1 MQTFLDRSAQHIYS
15 QHTHNQLSKTC
26 IVLPSRRGVLY
37 FKQALARLS
46 DVPFLAPD
54 VLAVDDFVMEMTGL
68 RQIDPVALLFELYDV
83 FKEIDPNVVFER
95 FMTWA
100 STLLND
106 FDKID
111 QYLVDAKALFSY
123 MSEAKAL
130 ERWQMQ
136 LGESQKDRNL
146 KTDRTD
152 RYFKLFENIHT
163 VYQNL
168 RNRLTDKG
176 LVYRGMAYRDLAENV
191 DKYILDKNRHNK
203 YYFVGFNALSDAEE
217 RIIRTLLKNKNLCE
231 TLWDSDTYFIKNKDQ
246 KAGDWL
252 KYYKNGDDK
261 NGITPLFNNEWTW
274 ETDELLKGHKNVQII
289 GVSNASIQAKV
300 AGHIYRGWGGKE
312 KGKKGEREE
321 GESGKSDEIGS
332 QQPIA
337 DSQKPTAKSQAP
349 QTAIVLGDE
358 NLLVP
363 VMNSLDE
370 SVKEFNI
377 TMGLSLR
384 NSQLFTLIDSL
395 FELQRNLVEFKTEE
409 GGTVKV
415 PKFSHRQVVKV
426 LNHPFLRRWELMN
439 YQGDPQ
445 EPHLPTPSPSE
456 RGSIRPTFEDELAD
470 EYSPLSRRE
479 INNLPQD
486 SSDELSPLSRRGVG
500 GEVEK
505 LANFHTTDAQTWKN
519 LKPPARENRKNPT
532 KSEEKLWQFLRG
544 KQLEDY
550 KFRRQHAVLGYIV
563 DFINIDTNLIIE
575 LDGEI
580 HQINDNPKYDEYRT
594 LELNEAGFRVL
605 RFKNEEVIDNHN
617 EVLKTILYYLKN
629 KTEQPHPEASVAP
642 APSPSKKGSIR
653 PTLED
658 ELAEENSPLHR
669 RGVGGEVLN
678 PIRKTLQEIT
688 DRNRVFL
695 SSKDLAELSNDDPMF
710 AIIFK
715 HWNNKPQNAIK
726 CFYELIDSL
735 RDVYKENQDAIETEY
750 LYQFYLILQR
760 MEGIL
765 EERKDTVTMRS
776 FKTFLYEFIKQ
787 TKIPFESETEE
798 SLQIMGMLETRT
810 LDFEKVIILSVN
822 EGTLP
827 QGKRQNT
834 LIPFDALTD
843 PQFNLPTHNHADSV
857 MAYHFFRLL
866 QRAKEVVLVH
876 VLPSDTYGAGE
887 KSRFILQ
894 IEHELAKM
902 NPNITLTYPV
912 VKFIAGD
919 EEKQDEAKL
928 EIHKTEDIL
937 DFIEKEITEKGI
949 FPSHMNQYLD
959 CSLKYYFSRIAGI
972 AEEEVVEEKIGVDTF
987 GNWIH
992 KTFENI
998 DKEFVENGGVV
1009 EKEDLEKV
1017 LENIDSYLKQ
1027 AFKETN
1033 MGLRAEEGMNYVLYQ
1048 VGETIVKKFLTY
1060 QLKNEIFPL
1069 ELLDVEKTLKV
1080 QFMVDVN
1087 NKMIPVKFAGRIDR
1101 MDRTGGSHVRVIDY
1115 KTGKVEA
1122 KDLKINAEDLAE
1134 TLLTDKDKDKF
1145 RQLWLYKYMVL
1156 KQMVSSKGLTI
1167 RGIKLDETEN
1177 TVSSGIYSFRN
1188 IEEGL
1193 LQQNISFHEGETI
1206 FDFLHESEQYL
1217 QAFVQDLL
1225 NPEKPFEKRKD
1236 VENCVYCDYRRIC
1249 GR

>member
-15 QHTHNQLSKTC
+15 QHPHNQLSKVC

-54 VLAVDDFVMEMTGL
+54 IFAVDDFVMDITGL
-68 RQIDPVALLFELYDV
+68 RQIDQVALLFELYDV

-111 QYLVDAKALFSY
+111 QYLVDAKALFAY

-152 RYFKLFENIHT
+152 RYFKLFENILT

-168 RNRLTDKG
+168 RNRLTAQG

-191 DKYILDKNRHNK
+191 DKYILEKDRHLK

-231 TLWDSDTYFIKNKDQ
+231 TLWDSDTYFLKNKDQ

-274 ETDELLKGHKNVQII
+274 ETDELIKGKKNIQII

-300 AGHIYRGWGGKE
+300 AGHIYREWGVK
-312 KGKKGEREE
+312 EE
-321 GESGKSDEIGS
+321 GENGEMEEGEKGGREDGESVGS
-332 QQPIA
+332 ENEQSRQPIA
-337 DSQKPTAKSQAP
+337 DSQKP

-370 SVKEFNI
+370 SVKDFNI

-409 GGTVKV
+409 GGTVKI
-415 PKFSHRQVVKV
+415 PKFSHRQVVRV
-426 LNHPFLRRWELMN
+426 LNHPFLRRWELMK
-439 YQGDPQ
+439 YQTSQPHPQ
-445 EPHLPTPSPSE
+445 PLSDGE
-456 RGSIRPTFEDELAD
+456 GSIRPIFESAPSSIKYGEQNLPVGNSDEKSD
-470 EYSPLSRRE
+470 EYSPLR
-479 INNLPQD
+479 
-486 SSDELSPLSRRGVG
+486 RRGVG
-500 GEVEK
+500 GEVLEHK
-505 LANFHTTDAQTWKN
+505 FYQKSDYQDWK
-519 LKPPARENRKNPT
+519 KIKSFAKENRKNPT
-532 KSEEKLWQFLRG
+532 KSEEILWNNLRN
-544 KQLEDY
+544 KQLEGY
-550 KFRRQHAVLGYIV
+550 RVRRQHSINLYIV
-563 DFINIDTNLIIE
+563 DFVFLKQNLIIE

-580 HQINDNPKYDEYRT
+580 HQIDDNPKYDEYRT
-594 LELNEAGFRVL
+594 KELNEAGFRVL
-605 RFKNEEVIDNHN
+605 RFQNEEVIENHN
-617 EVLKTILYYLKN
+617 EVLKTILYFLEN
-629 KTEQPHPEASVAP
+629 ENEQPHPEASVAQP
-642 APSPSKKGSIR
+642 LSDGEGGIRPIFESESSEKSDEYSPSPS
-653 PTLED
+653 E
-658 ELAEENSPLHR
+658 
-669 RGVGGEVLN
+669 RGLGGEVIN

-695 SSKDLAELSNDDPMF
+695 SSKELAELSNDDPMF
-710 AIIFK
+710 TIIFK
-715 HWNNKPQNAIK
+715 HWNNNPKNAIK

-735 RDVYKENQDAIETEY
+735 RDVYKDSQDSIETEY

-787 TKIPFESETEE
+787 TKIPFESETDE

-866 QRAKEVVLVH
+866 QRAKEVVLIH

-902 NPNITLTYPV
+902 NPNITLTYPT

-919 EEKQDEAKL
+919 EEKQEETKL
-928 EIHKTEDIL
+928 EIQKTEDIL
-937 DFIEKEITEKGI
+937 QFIENEITEKGI
-949 FPSHMNQYLD
+949 YPSHMNQYLD

-972 AEEEVVEEKIGVDTF
+972 AEEDVVEEKMGVDTF

-1033 MGLRAEEGMNYVLYQ
+1033 MGLRAEEGMNYILYQ

-1087 NKMIPVKFAGRIDR
+1087 NKMLPVKFAGRIDR

-1188 IEEGL
+1188 IDEGL
-1193 LQQNISFHEGETI
+1193 LQQNIAFHEGETI
-1206 FDFLHESEQYL
+1206 HDFLYESEQYL

>member
-1 MQTFLDRSAQHIYS
+1 MQTFLERSASHIYS
-15 QHTHNQLSKTC
+15 QHNHGQLSRVC
-26 IVLPSRRGVLY
+26 VVIPSRRGTLY
-37 FKQALARLS
+37 FKQALAKLS

-54 VLAVDDFVMEMTGL
+54 VFAIDDFILEMTGL
-68 RQIDPVALLFELYDV
+68 RQIDQVALLFELYDI
-83 FKEIDPNVVFER
+83 FKEIDPNVVFEK
-95 FMTWA
+95 FITWA
-100 STLLND
+100 NILLSD

-123 MSEAKAL
+123 ISEAKAL

-152 RYFKLFENIHT
+152 RYFKLFENIYT
-163 VYQNL
+163 VYHKL
-168 RNRLTDKG
+168 RSRLTEKG
-176 LVYRGMAYRDLAENV
+176 LVYRGMAYRDLAEKV
-191 DKYILDKNRHNK
+191 EKYILEKDRHIK

-217 RIIRTLLKNKNLCE
+217 KIIRTLLKRKNFAE
-231 TLWDSDTYFIKNKDQ
+231 TLWDTDTYIMENMYQ
-246 KAGDWL
+246 KAGNWL
-252 KYYKNGDDK
+252 RYYKNGDNK
-261 NGITPLFNNEWTW
+261 NGIPPLYNDEWNW
-274 ETDELLKGHKNVQII
+274 ETDELLKGKKNIQII
-289 GVSNASIQAKV
+289 GVANASVQAKV
-300 AGHIYRGWGGKE
+300 AGYIYKGWNAAEESYKE
-312 KGKKGEREE
+312 ENNSNAQTPK
-321 GESGKSDEIGS
+321 
-332 QQPIA
+332 
-337 DSQKPTAKSQAP
+337 T

-370 SVKEFNI
+370 SVKDFNI

-384 NSQLFTLIDSL
+384 NSMLFTLIDSL

-409 GGTVKV
+409 GGTVKI

-439 YQGDPQ
+439 YKPHPQ
-445 EPHLPTPSPSE
+445 PLSDGE
-456 RGSIRPTFEDELAD
+456 GSIRPI
-470 EYSPLSRRE
+470 LSDD
-479 INNLPQD
+479 NLPSQ
-486 SSDELSPLSRRGVG
+486 SEKGLESDVLEHKFYQKSTYQ
-500 GEVEK
+500 E
-505 LANFHTTDAQTWKN
+505 WKN
-519 LKPPARENRKNPT
+519 LKTFARENRKNPT
-532 KSEEKLWQFLRG
+532 KSEEIIWENLRN
-544 KQLEDY
+544 KQLEGY
-550 KFRRQHAVLGYIV
+550 RVRRQYSINSFIV
-563 DFINIDTNLIIE
+563 DFVYLKEHLIIE

-580 HQINDNPKYDEYRT
+580 HEIHDNPKYNEYRT
-594 LELNEAGFRVL
+594 QELNESGFRVI
-605 RFKNEEVIDNHN
+605 RFKNHEVIDNLN
-617 EVLKTILYYLKN
+617 EVLKTILYYLVN
-629 KTEQPHPEASVAP
+629 KTEEPQPRPIFNGER
-642 APSPSKKGSIR
+642 SILPIFSDNSSEGR
-653 PTLED
+653 
-658 ELAEENSPLHR
+658 SPLYR

-695 SSKDLAELSNDDPMF
+695 SSKELAEISENDPMF
-710 AIIFK
+710 DVLFK

-726 CFYELIDSL
+726 CFYALIDLL
-735 RDVYKENQDAIETEY
+735 REVYKENQDAIETEY

-760 MEGIL
+760 MDGIL
-765 EERKDTVTMRS
+765 EDRKDTIAMRS
-776 FKTFLYEFIKQ
+776 FKVFLYEFIKQ
-787 TKIPFESETEE
+787 TKIPFDSETNE
-798 SLQIMGMLETRT
+798 SLQIMGMLETRS
-810 LDFEKVIILSVN
+810 LDFEKLIILSVN

-827 QGKRQNT
+827 STNRQNT

-866 QRAKEVVLVH
+866 KRAKEIVLIH
-876 VLPSDTYGAGE
+876 VLPSNTYGAGE

-902 NPNITLTYPV
+902 NPNITLTYPT

-919 EEKQDEAKL
+919 EEKQKETKL
-928 EIHKTEDIL
+928 EIQKTEDIL
-937 DFIEKEITEKGI
+937 QFMEKEISEKGI
-949 FPSHMNQYLD
+949 YPSHFNQYIQ
-959 CSLKYYFSRIAGI
+959 CSLQYYFNRIAGI
-972 AEEEVVEEKIGVDTF
+972 AQADEVEEKIGVDTF

-992 KTFENI
+992 KTLENI
-998 DKEFVENGGVV
+998 DKEFVDNGGVV
-1009 EKEDLEKV
+1009 EKEDLEEV

-1033 MGLRAEEGMNYVLYQ
+1033 IGLRADEGMNYVLYQ

-1080 QFMVDVN
+1080 QFFVN
-1087 NKMIPVKFAGRIDR
+1087 IKDKNIPVKIAGRIDR
-1101 MDRTGGSHVRVIDY
+1101 IDRSAYNHIRVIDY

-1122 KDLKINAEDLAE
+1122 KDLKINIEDLE
-1134 TLLTDKDKDKF
+1134 IDLLNNKDKDKF

-1156 KQMVSSKGLTI
+1156 KQMVSAKGLTI
-1167 RGIKLDETEN
+1167 RGVKLEETEN

-1188 IEEGL
+1188 IDEGL
-1193 LQQNISFHEGETI
+1193 LKQNIEFEVGESI
-1206 FDFLHESEQYL
+1206 QDFIAKSEEKL
-1217 QAFVQDLL
+1217 QEFVTELL

>member
-1 MQTFLDRSAQHIYS
+1 MQPFLERSAEHIFS
-15 QHTHNQLSKTC
+15 KHTKSQLSKVC

-68 RQIDPVALLFELYDV
+68 RQIDQVALLFELYDI
-83 FKEIDPNVVFER
+83 FREIDSTVVFER

-136 LGESQKDRNL
+136 LGESQKDKNL

-152 RYFKLFENIHT
+152 RYFKLFENIYT

-168 RNRLTDKG
+168 RNRLIAQG

-191 DKYILDKNRHNK
+191 DKYILEKSRHLK

-217 RIIRTLLKNKNLCE
+217 KIIRTLLKNKNLCE
-231 TLWDSDTYFIKNKDQ
+231 TLWDSDTYFLNNKDQ

-252 KYYKNGDDK
+252 KKYKNGDEL

-274 ETDELLKGHKNVQII
+274 ETDELIKGKKNIQII

-300 AGHIYRGWGGKE
+300 AGHIYRGWGEKE
-312 KGKKGEREE
+312 EGRKGEMGE
-321 GESGKSDEIGS
+321 GINGEGYENRTSNIEQRKS
-332 QQPIA
+332 
-337 DSQKPTAKSQAP
+337 

-409 GGTVKV
+409 GGTVKI
-415 PKFSHRQVVKV
+415 PKFSHRQVVRV

-439 YQGDPQ
+439 YQGKK
-445 EPHLPTPSPSE
+445 
-456 RGSIRPTFEDELAD
+456 DE
-470 EYSPLSRRE
+470 
-479 INNLPQD
+479 I
-486 SSDELSPLSRRGVG
+486 
-500 GEVEK
+500 
-505 LANFHTTDAQTWKN
+505 
-519 LKPPARENRKNPT
+519 
-532 KSEEKLWQFLRG
+532 
-544 KQLEDY
+544 
-550 KFRRQHAVLGYIV
+550 
-563 DFINIDTNLIIE
+563 
-575 LDGEI
+575 
-580 HQINDNPKYDEYRT
+580 
-594 LELNEAGFRVL
+594 
-605 RFKNEEVIDNHN
+605 
-617 EVLKTILYYLKN
+617 
-629 KTEQPHPEASVAP
+629 
-642 APSPSKKGSIR
+642 
-653 PTLED
+653 
-658 ELAEENSPLHR
+658 
-669 RGVGGEVLN
+669 LN

-688 DRNRVFL
+688 NRNRVFL
-695 SSKDLAELSNDDPMF
+695 SFKELAEISDDDPIF
-710 AIIFK
+710 AVIFK
-715 HWNNKPQNAIK
+715 HWNNKPQSAIK

-735 RDVYKENQDAIETEY
+735 REVYKESQDSIETEY

-765 EERKDTVTMRS
+765 EARKDTVTMRS

-787 TKIPFESETEE
+787 TKIPFESETDE

-866 QRAKEVVLVH
+866 QRAKEIVLVH

-887 KSRFILQ
+887 KSRFVMQ
-894 IEHELAKM
+894 IEYELAKM
-902 NPNITLTYPV
+902 NPNITLTYPT

-919 EEKQDEAKL
+919 EGKRDEAKL
-928 EIHKTEDIL
+928 EIYKTPDIL
-937 DFIEKEITEKGI
+937 QFMEKSIAEKGI
-949 FPSHMNQYLD
+949 YPSHFNQYIQ
-959 CSLKYYFSRIAGI
+959 CSLQYYFNKIAGI
-972 AEEEVVEEKIGVDTF
+972 AEAEEVEEKIGVDTF

-998 DKEFVENGGVV
+998 DKELMDNGGVV

-1027 AFKETN
+1027 AFKEIN

-1048 VGETIVKKFLTY
+1048 VGETIVKKFLIY

-1080 QFMVDVN
+1080 QFQVKLNDKIITVN
-1087 NKMIPVKFAGRIDR
+1087 MAGRIDR
-1101 MDRTGGSHVRVIDY
+1101 IDRTGSSHVRVIDY

-1122 KDLKINAEDLAE
+1122 KDLKINIEDLHVD
-1134 TLLTDKDKDKF
+1134 LLNNKDKDKF

-1156 KQMVSSKGLTI
+1156 KQMVSIKGLTI
-1167 RGIKLDETEN
+1167 RGIKLEETEN

-1188 IEEGL
+1188 IDEGL
-1193 LQQNISFHEGETI
+1193 LQQHIAFNEGETI
-1206 FDFLHESEQYL
+1206 QDFLYESEQFL
-1217 QAFVQDLL
+1217 QTFVQDLL

-1236 VENCVYCDYRRIC
+1236 VENCVYCDYQRIC

>member
-1 MQTFLDRSAQHIYS
+1 MQTFLERSAEHIYS
-15 QHTHNQLSKTC
+15 KHNHAQLSKVC

-68 RQIDPVALLFELYDV
+68 RQIDQVALLFELYDI
-83 FKEIDPNVVFER
+83 FKVIDPNVVFER
-95 FMTWA
+95 YMTWA

-152 RYFKLFENIHT
+152 RYFKLFENIYT

-168 RNRLTDKG
+168 RNRLTEQG
-176 LVYRGMAYRDLAENV
+176 LVYRGMAYRDLADNV
-191 DKYILDKNRHNK
+191 DKYILEKERHIK

-231 TLWDSDTYFIKNKDQ
+231 TLWDSDTYFLNNKDQ

-252 KYYKNGDDK
+252 KRYKNGDEI

-274 ETDELLKGHKNVQII
+274 ETDELLKGKKNIQIV

-300 AGHIYRGWGGKE
+300 AGHIYRGWNFSEEKSNNVEMKE
-312 KGKKGEREE
+312 WENIENQTKNATQSKIENR
-321 GESGKSDEIGS
+321 
-332 QQPIA
+332 
-337 DSQKPTAKSQAP
+337 

-409 GGTVKV
+409 GGTIKI

-439 YQGDPQ
+439 YQ
-445 EPHLPTPSPSE
+445 PTE
-456 RGSIRPTFEDELAD
+456 EL
-470 EYSPLSRRE
+470 
-479 INNLPQD
+479 
-486 SSDELSPLSRRGVG
+486 
-500 GEVEK
+500 VE
-505 LANFHTTDAQTWKN
+505 
-519 LKPPARENRKNPT
+519 
-532 KSEEKLWQFLRG
+532 
-544 KQLEDY
+544 
-550 KFRRQHAVLGYIV
+550 
-563 DFINIDTNLIIE
+563 
-575 LDGEI
+575 
-580 HQINDNPKYDEYRT
+580 
-594 LELNEAGFRVL
+594 
-605 RFKNEEVIDNHN
+605 
-617 EVLKTILYYLKN
+617 
-629 KTEQPHPEASVAP
+629 
-642 APSPSKKGSIR
+642 
-653 PTLED
+653 
-658 ELAEENSPLHR
+658 
-669 RGVGGEVLN
+669 N

-688 DRNRVFL
+688 NRNRVFL
-695 SSKDLAELSNDDPMF
+695 SAKDLSEISDNDPMF

-726 CFYELIDSL
+726 CFYELIDAL
-735 RDVYKENQDAIETEY
+735 RDVYKESQDAIETEY

-787 TKIPFESETEE
+787 TKIPFESETDE

-866 QRAKEVVLVH
+866 QRAKEIVLIH

-902 NPNITLTYPV
+902 NPNIILTYPT
-912 VKFIAGD
+912 VKFIANDGD
-919 EEKQDEAKL
+919 TQEETKL
-928 EIHKTEDIL
+928 EIHKTDDIL
-937 DFIEKEITEKGI
+937 EFVEQSISEKGI
-949 FPSHMNQYLD
+949 YPSHFNQYIQ
-959 CSLKYYFSRIAGI
+959 CSLQYYFSKIAGI
-972 AEEEVVEEKIGVDTF
+972 AEAEEVEEKIGVDTF

-998 DKEFVENGGVV
+998 DKELVDNGGIV

-1060 QLKNEIFPL
+1060 QIKNEIFPL

-1080 QFMVDVN
+1080 QFSVDVN
-1087 NKMIPVKFAGRIDR
+1087 NKTIPVKIAGRIDR
-1101 MDRTGGSHVRVIDY
+1101 MDRMGGSHVRVIDY

-1122 KDLKINAEDLAE
+1122 KDLIIKNEDLDID
-1134 TLLTDKDKDKF
+1134 LLNNKDKDKF

-1156 KQMVSSKGLTI
+1156 KQMVSVKGLTI
-1167 RGIKLDETEN
+1167 RGIKLEETEN

-1188 IEEGL
+1188 IDEGL
-1193 LQQNISFHEGETI
+1193 LQQNVAFHEGETI
-1206 FDFLHESEQYL
+1206 QDFIYQSEQYL

-1236 VENCVYCDYRRIC
+1236 VENCVYCDYQRIC

>member
-1 MQTFLDRSAQHIYS
+1 MQTFLERSAEHIYS
-15 QHTHNQLSKTC
+15 QHNHGQLSRVC
-26 IVLPSRRGVLY
+26 VVIPSRRGTLY
-37 FKQALARLS
+37 FKQALAKLS

-54 VLAVDDFVMEMTGL
+54 VFAIDDFILEMTGL
-68 RQIDPVALLFELYDV
+68 RQIDQVALLFELYDI
-83 FKEIDPNVVFER
+83 FKEIDPNVVFEK
-95 FMTWA
+95 FITWA
-100 STLLND
+100 NILLSD

-123 MSEAKAL
+123 ISEAKAL

-152 RYFKLFENIHT
+152 RYFKLFENIYT
-163 VYQNL
+163 VYHKL
-168 RNRLTDKG
+168 RNRLTEKG
-176 LVYRGMAYRDLAENV
+176 LVYRGMAYRDLAEKV
-191 DKYILDKNRHNK
+191 DKYILEKDRHIK

-217 RIIRTLLKNKNLCE
+217 KIIRTLLKRKNFAE
-231 TLWDSDTYFIKNKDQ
+231 TLWDTDTYIMENTYQ
-246 KAGDWL
+246 KAGNWL
-252 KYYKNGDDK
+252 RYYKNGDDK
-261 NGITPLFNNEWTW
+261 QGIPPLYNDEWNW
-274 ETDELLKGHKNVQII
+274 ETDELLKGKKNIQII
-289 GVSNASIQAKV
+289 GVANASVQAKV
-300 AGHIYRGWGGKE
+300 AGHIYKGWNAKKE
-312 KGKKGEREE
+312 NSKGETEE
-321 GESGKSDEIGS
+321 WENSVTPK
-332 QQPIA
+332 
-337 DSQKPTAKSQAP
+337 T

-370 SVKEFNI
+370 SVKDFNI

-384 NSQLFTLIDSL
+384 NSMLFTLIDSL

-409 GGTVKV
+409 GGTVKI

-439 YQGDPQ
+439 YQ
-445 EPHLPTPSPSE
+445 
-456 RGSIRPTFEDELAD
+456 A
-470 EYSPLSRRE
+470 
-479 INNLPQD
+479 
-486 SSDELSPLSRRGVG
+486 
-500 GEVEK
+500 
-505 LANFHTTDAQTWKN
+505 
-519 LKPPARENRKNPT
+519 
-532 KSEEKLWQFLRG
+532 SEEG
-544 KQLEDY
+544 
-550 KFRRQHAVLGYIV
+550 I
-563 DFINIDTNLIIE
+563 
-575 LDGEI
+575 
-580 HQINDNPKYDEYRT
+580 
-594 LELNEAGFRVL
+594 
-605 RFKNEEVIDNHN
+605 
-617 EVLKTILYYLKN
+617 
-629 KTEQPHPEASVAP
+629 
-642 APSPSKKGSIR
+642 
-653 PTLED
+653 
-658 ELAEENSPLHR
+658 
-669 RGVGGEVLN
+669 LN

-695 SSKDLAELSNDDPMF
+695 SSKELAEISENDPMF
-710 AIIFK
+710 EVLFK

-726 CFYELIDSL
+726 CFYALIDLL

-760 MEGIL
+760 MDGIL
-765 EERKDTVTMRS
+765 EDRKDTVAMRS
-776 FKTFLYEFIKQ
+776 FKVFLYEFIKQ
-787 TKIPFESETEE
+787 TKIPFDSETDE
-798 SLQIMGMLETRT
+798 SLQIMGMLETRS
-810 LDFEKVIILSVN
+810 LDFERIIILSVN

-827 QGKRQNT
+827 STNRQNT

-866 QRAKEVVLVH
+866 KRAKEIVLIH

-902 NPNITLTYPV
+902 NPNITLTYPT

-919 EEKQDEAKL
+919 EEKQEETKL
-928 EIHKTEDIL
+928 EIQKTQDIL
-937 DFIEKEITEKGI
+937 QFLEKEISEKGI
-949 FPSHMNQYLD
+949 YPSHFNQFIQ
-959 CSLKYYFSRIAGI
+959 CSLQYYFNRIAGI
-972 AEEEVVEEKIGVDTF
+972 SQADEVEEKIGVDTF

-998 DKEFVENGGVV
+998 DKELVNNGGVV

-1033 MGLRAEEGMNYVLYQ
+1033 QGLRAEEGMNYVLYQ
-1048 VGETIVKKFLTY
+1048 VGETIVKKFLTH
-1060 QLKNEIFPL
+1060 QIRNEMFPL

-1080 QFMVDVN
+1080 QFFVDVN
-1087 NKMIPVKFAGRIDR
+1087 NKTIPVKIAGRIDR
-1101 MDRTGGSHVRVIDY
+1101 MDRTGCNHIRVIDY

-1122 KDLKINAEDLAE
+1122 KDLKINLEDLE
-1134 TLLTDKDKDKF
+1134 VDLLNNKDKDKF

-1156 KQMVSSKGLTI
+1156 KQMVSAKGLTI
-1167 RGIKLDETEN
+1167 RGIKLKETEN

-1188 IEEGL
+1188 IDEGF
-1193 LQQNISFHEGETI
+1193 LQQNIEFEMGESI
-1206 FDFLHESEQYL
+1206 QGFIAKSEEKL
-1217 QAFVQDLL
+1217 QEFVTELL

-1236 VENCVYCDYRRIC
+1236 LENCTYCDYQRIC